1 MVLSGLLY
9 GVIASAAL
17 LISASGF
24 REKPDIIENKSTIS
38 PIKAIQYTFKNK
50 PFIRLIIAY
59 LIMNLSFA
67 SYQDAHGLLSHL
79 SIKDGER
86 SAPLYGLITH
96 RGGYLS
102 YSRGKN
108 FRKSLTKDQRMH

>member
-1 MVLSGLLY
+1 MFAVKYTGYGFIGILY

-24 REKPDIIENKSTIS
+24 REKPDIIDNKSTIS

-59 LIMNLSFA
+59 LIMKSFFC
-67 SYQDAHGLLSHL
+67 SYQNAHGILSYL

-86 SAPLYGLITH
+86 SAPLYGFITH
-96 RGGYLS
+96 CGGYLHIPVE
-102 YSRGKN
+102 KT
-108 FRKSLTKDQRMH
+108 F